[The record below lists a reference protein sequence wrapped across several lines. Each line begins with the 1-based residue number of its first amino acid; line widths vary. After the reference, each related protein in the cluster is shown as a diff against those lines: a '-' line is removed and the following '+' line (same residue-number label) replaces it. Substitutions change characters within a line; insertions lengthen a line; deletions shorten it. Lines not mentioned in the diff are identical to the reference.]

1 MSFVCSE
8 IENMS
13 ISINYY
19 EFIKQMYENVT
30 KYIKKYR
37 EETSEY
43 YKKLLK
49 IQEKYDSRLKGIEQ
63 LKKIN
68 NIKTKHILSLSSNI
82 CSVINTQITNLQIFL
97 KEVDEVIKSFDKT
110 LKEKNKMSSGYLNEY
125 DEYKNNLQKK
135 YKDTEKAKNIFFEDA
150 FNTEN
155 LIYNFNAQ
163 KGSVKKEA
171 DTQMITKSQVDSSI
185 KIAKK
190 HENEYN
196 NSFNSTKNFED
207 KFFELTDNSIDN
219 MKRISCEIMTKMKD
233 NIVKFLLFLKNC
245 FKLPLS
251 EIDIFLPELV
261 SLDENKKIE
270 EIINSTYKKDN
281 NLIRVQLEKYDIKI
295 VQNVKDENANEDDAT
310 YIIEDEEI
318 IYTVKTMENNFN
330 LINKGTIEEIN
341 SPEKLRCRY
350 LTYKLLSFSPKIIDI
365 IKQLEN
371 NKKVNKSKDKED
383 NYSIT
388 DDEVKELFNLLQ
400 KVENRMIFLKKFNN
414 FRRYGKLEIPKR
426 EFHIICDIFNDIAK
440 YIKGDKILDGQ
451 LAIII
456 LSETYYKMENGN
468 KIYILNYVKDN
479 KIFKEKDFWY
489 DFLNKSILKEVQR
502 NFQNDLKNNK
512 EDIRSENKNLE
523 KLVFAQILP
532 IIKTMTEFELDG
544 KIFNEILEDIVSYY
558 KIDNNSRKII
568 FDMVNFKG
576 TEKQKEI
583 KDKCEK
589 FLELSCVME
598 DENEYKES
606 VFETIN
612 TINNLKLKKQNAEKN
627 EEESKEKEEDNN
639 NKIIKEIKSD
649 EFDEINKQ
657 MIKDDVEDDEE
668 EEEIEK
674 QNNNK

>member
-1 MSFVCSE
+1 M
-8 IENMS
+8 
-13 ISINYY
+13 
-19 EFIKQMYENVT
+19 
-30 KYIKKYR
+30 
-37 EETSEY
+37 
-43 YKKLLK
+43 
-49 IQEKYDSRLKGIEQ
+49 
-63 LKKIN
+63 
-68 NIKTKHILSLSSNI
+68 
-82 CSVINTQITNLQIFL
+82 
-97 KEVDEVIKSFDKT
+97 
-110 LKEKNKMSSGYLNEY
+110 
-125 DEYKNNLQKK
+125 
-135 YKDTEKAKNIFFEDA
+135 
-150 FNTEN
+150 
-155 LIYNFNAQ
+155 
-163 KGSVKKEA
+163 
-171 DTQMITKSQVDSSI
+171 
-185 KIAKK
+185 
-190 HENEYN
+190 
-196 NSFNSTKNFED
+196 
-207 KFFELTDNSIDN
+207 
-219 MKRISCEIMTKMKD
+219 
-233 NIVKFLLFLKNC
+233 
-245 FKLPLS
+245 
-251 EIDIFLPELV
+251 
-261 SLDENKKIE
+261 
-270 EIINSTYKKDN
+270 
-281 NLIRVQLEKYDIKI
+281 
-295 VQNVKDENANEDDAT
+295 
-310 YIIEDEEI
+310 
-318 IYTVKTMENNFN
+318 
-330 LINKGTIEEIN
+330 
-341 SPEKLRCRY
+341 
-350 LTYKLLSFSPKIIDI
+350 
-365 IKQLEN
+365 
-371 NKKVNKSKDKED
+371 
-383 NYSIT
+383 
-388 DDEVKELFNLLQ
+388 
-400 KVENRMIFLKKFNN
+400 
-414 FRRYGKLEIPKR
+414 
-426 EFHIICDIFNDIAK
+426 
-440 YIKGDKILDGQ
+440 DGQ

-627 EEESKEKEEDNN
+627 EEGSKEKEDDNN
-639 NKIIKEIKSD
+639 NKIIKEVKSD